1 MGIICAR
8 CRRAL
13 QENCHAVATKLWKEG
28 EGKESSGEGV
38 EDRVAAA
45 RYLHPNWNNTTHRRR
60 CYTR

>member
-45 RYLHPNWNNTTHRRR
+45 RRYLHPN
-60 CYTR
+60 